1 LRTSQISVS
10 QLFLKLFR
18 KNTVNFALKMSLTN
32 DISNGVSKDVT
43 NGQTNDNDNDLTN
56 GVTNGANVGFDSKY
70 SSFEFAT
77 RAIRAGQ
84 EPSQWT
90 SRAVV
95 PPISMS
101 TTFEQYSPAETAVSH
116 SLL

>member
-1 LRTSQISVS
+1 
-10 QLFLKLFR
+10 
-18 KNTVNFALKMSLTN
+18 MST
-32 DISNGVSKDVT
+32 NGVSNDTT
-43 NGQTNDNDNDLTN
+43 NGQTNDNDLTN
-56 GVTNGANVGFDSKY
+56 SHNGANGQHVDSKY

-101 TTFEQYSPAETAVSH
+101 TTFEQYSPAVTAVSD
-116 SLL
+116 SLLYSFYS